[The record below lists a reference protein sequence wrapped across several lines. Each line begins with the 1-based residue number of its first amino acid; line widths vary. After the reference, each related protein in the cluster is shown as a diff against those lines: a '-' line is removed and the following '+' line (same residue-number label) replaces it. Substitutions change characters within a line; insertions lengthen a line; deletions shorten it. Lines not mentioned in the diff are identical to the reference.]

1 MLTLTAQT
9 VSLVND
15 FTDLSIRN
23 DVSYGAH
30 KVSMQMM
37 MTSLLHSTACCVLL
51 KIELELENQ
60 HSGETESLG
69 EM

>member
-1 MLTLTAQT
+1 MLTLSAQT

-37 MTSLLHSTACCVLL
+37 MTSNSFVDMLRDS
-51 KIELELENQ
+51 
-60 HSGETESLG
+60 
-69 EM
+69 

>member
-1 MLTLTAQT
+1 MLTLSAQSET

-37 MTSLLHSTACCVLL
+37 MTLRSSTCCVIL
-51 KIELELENQ
+51 KIELELEIQ
-60 HSGETESLG
+60 HSGRRAG
-69 EM
+69 

>member
-1 MLTLTAQT
+1 MLTLSAQSET

-37 MTSLLHSTACCVLL
+37 MTSP
-51 KIELELENQ
+51 
-60 HSGETESLG
+60 SLVD
-69 EM
+69 MLRDS

>member
-1 MLTLTAQT
+1 MLTLSAQT

-37 MTSLLHSTACCVLL
+37 MTSP
-51 KIELELENQ
+51 
-60 HSGETESLG
+60 SLDG
-69 EM
+69 MLRAS

>member
-1 MLTLTAQT
+1 MLTLSAQSET

-37 MTSLLHSTACCVLL
+37 MTLRSSCCVIL
-51 KIELELENQ
+51 KIELELEIQ
-60 HSGETESLG
+60 HSGRRAG
-69 EM
+69 